1 MCTTQHAG
9 ITNINPHFPL
19 FFPLLGPQPGFPHPT
34 VKRELK
40 TGGEYLT
47 NSETGKGAERASLAS
62 LPSLNVQKERD

>member
-47 NSETGKGAERASLAS
+47 NS
-62 LPSLNVQKERD
+62 